1 MTTAYI
7 ALGSNLSDPASQLR
21 AALKQLDT
29 LPHCRIAAVSRAY
42 RSAAVG
48 PGEQPDYL
56 NAVVKIVT
64 SLGPTQVLDATQA
77 IEQSQGRV
85 REQRWAAR
93 TIDLD
98 ILLYGCEEIDTPCL
112 KIPHPRMA
120 ERNFVLYPLAEIAG
134 KQLMLPCGGVLESL
148 LATCPPGDLVRTRVH
163 LASTQTPSKEP
174 QPQCNT
180 TLPST

>member
-21 AALKQLDT
+21 AALKQLNS
-29 LPHCRIAAVSRAY
+29 LPHCHITAISSVY
-42 RSAAVG
+42 RSTAVG

-56 NAVVKIVT
+56 NAVVKITT
-64 SLGPTQVLDATQA
+64 SLPPPQLLDATQV

-93 TIDLD
+93 TLDLD
-98 ILLYGCEEIDTPCL
+98 ILLYGCEKIDTPSL

-120 ERNFVLYPLAEIAG
+120 KRNFVLYPLAEIAG
-134 KQLMLPCGGVLESL
+134 EKLMLPCGGVLESL
-148 LATCPPGDLVRTRVH
+148 LATCPAGNLVRTQVQLDKH
-163 LASTQTPSKEP
+163 ADPE
-174 QPQCNT
+174 
-180 TLPST
+180 

>member
-1 MTTAYI
+1 MSSAYI
-7 ALGSNLSDPASQLR
+7 ALGSNLSDPANQLR
-21 AALKQLDT
+21 AAVRQLDT
-29 LPHCRIAAVSRAY
+29 LPHCRVTGVSSAY

-56 NAVVKIVT
+56 NAVVELTT
-64 SLGPTQVLDATQA
+64 SLSPPQLLSATQA

-93 TIDLD
+93 TLDLD
-98 ILLYGCEEIDTPCL
+98 ILLYGCEEIDTQSL

-134 KQLMLPCGGVLESL
+134 KQLMLPSGGVLESL
-148 LATCPPGDLVRTRVH
+148 LADCPPDDLVRTQVQLDRH
-163 LASTQTPSKEP
+163 ADPE
-174 QPQCNT
+174 
-180 TLPST
+180 